1 LDLEGEPKDIND
13 AIEFQREALTLC
25 PDRALALSN
34 LADAL
39 QIRFERFGD
48 LKDEEEATLLRNTL

>member
-13 AIEFQREALTLC
+13 AIELQREALTLC
-25 PDRALALSN
+25 PDRALALGN